1 MRAARTPPEPPP
13 MTNRSTSNSAM
24 VRVPIWSSDILT
36 ALLHLGAE
44 LAVDGFGKLLRP
56 LVHIGHAELDGA
68 RFAGEQLLPERGL
81 VKGDEIFQ
89 LLLGELVGIDLRHAV
104 TDLLFT
110 ARQILGDDLGDLV
123 EILL

>member
-44 LAVDGFGKLLRP
+44 LAVDDFGKLLRP

-68 RFAGEQLLPERGL
+68 GFVREQLLAERRL
-81 VKGDEIFQ
+81 VEGHEVLQ
-89 LLLGELVGIDLRHAV
+89 LLLGELVGVDLRHALA
-104 TDLLFT
+104 DFLFAAGKT
-110 ARQILGDDLGDLV
+110 LGNDHGNLV
-123 EILL
+123 